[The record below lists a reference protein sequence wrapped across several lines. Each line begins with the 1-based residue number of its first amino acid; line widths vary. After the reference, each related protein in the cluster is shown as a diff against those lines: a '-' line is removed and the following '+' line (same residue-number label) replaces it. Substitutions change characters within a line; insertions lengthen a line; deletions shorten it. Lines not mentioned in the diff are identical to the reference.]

1 MHLSYVCLLSL
12 YRKAI
17 CYMTVTTSCKTL
29 GLYLVLLNGTIIQR
43 VWAFSWKVNRKIPC
57 NSLPWLQMQNGM
69 CQIYTAVLHG
79 RYQIC
84 ITVVPSIVGGKFT
97 LHCPQQDDH
106 YLICIGPWGIF
117 LHEIPEMW
125 RYLLVCVCVYV
136 SEQKVCCELL
146 KLFDQTLWVGS
157 RPCKLV
163 YMCKWWCHRL
173 KVK

>member
-1 MHLSYVCLLSL
+1 MEQLFKGCEHFHERSIKRFLATL
-12 YRKAI
+12 Y
-17 CYMTVTTSCKTL
+17 YDCKCKM
-29 GLYLVLLNGTIIQR
+29 VL
-43 VWAFSWKVNRKIPC
+43 
-57 NSLPWLQMQNGM
+57 

-79 RYQIC
+79 RYQIF
-84 ITVVPSIVGGKFT
+84 ITVVPLIVGGKFT
-97 LHCPQQDDH
+97 LHCPQQDDY